1 MNMRVSRSW
10 PVLTLPVL
18 VGTLTNGCDGR
29 LLSNKVTEG
38 TITYT
43 LSFPEYDPNGLMA
56 NMLPEKTTLSFSN
69 GFQVAELSAGM
80 GVFKTSMV
88 ANNEEKELDYH
99 LSVMSKKMVAS
110 LHPRDLYLFNSDC
123 EPVTILYSDQVDTLL
138 GYPCKKA
145 TALYAGIDQP
155 EIEIWYTE
163 AIDVPDANWFGPFSE
178 VPGVLLRYELVQYG
192 MRMRLNATEVRPGPV
207 DTSKFATRQDF
218 QRVSPEVLH
227 HELNEVLGAFSM

>member
-1 MNMRVSRSW
+1 M
-10 PVLTLPVL
+10 LTLTVL
-18 VGTLTNGCDGR
+18 VGALANGCDSR
-29 LLSNKVTEG
+29 LMSSKVTEG

-43 LSFPEYDPNGLMA
+43 LSFPDQDPNGLMA
-56 NMLPEKTTLSFSN
+56 NMLPEKTTLAFGN

-88 ANNEEKELDYH
+88 ANNEQKELDYH
-99 LSVMSKKMVAS
+99 LSVMSKKMVAN
-110 LHPRDLYLFNSDC
+110 LHPRDLHLFNSDC

-138 GYPCKKA
+138 SYPCKKA
-145 TALYAGIDQP
+145 TAIYSGIDQP

-192 MRMRLNATEVRPGPV
+192 MRMRLDATEVLPGPV
-207 DTSKFATRQDF
+207 DASKFAARKDF

-227 HELNEVLGAFSM
+227 QELSEVLGAFTL